1 MEARQPLEPARSLAR
16 SKLGR
21 GGNSRLGRPIPGAI
35 GGAAMGVVSRASM
48 DAPSIG
54 AVGGA
59 STIVGGRGRPSWHVE
74 QRIVDP
80 IVASDR

>member
-21 GGNSRLGRPIPGAI
+21 GGNSRLGRPIRGAI

-48 DAPSIG
+48 DAPSAAG
-54 AVGGA
+54 A
-59 STIVGGRGRPSWHVE
+59 RPSWHVE

>member
-1 MEARQPLEPARSLAR
+1 
-16 SKLGR
+16 
-21 GGNSRLGRPIPGAI
+21 
-35 GGAAMGVVSRASM
+35 MGVVSRASM

-59 STIVGGRGRPSWHVE
+59 STLVGGRGRPSWHVE